1 MESNK
6 PINSINTRQST
17 RIKLFILILLIV
29 LAGIFLYGTA
39 LMSLI
44 TAVVHRQGSS
54 HGVFVPFLSGF
65 FIWMKRDTI
74 RGIEPAY
81 DYLGLPLLV
90 IGVVPPLLD
99 IGKFHLQS
107 LSFFVFIAGLIW
119 VLLGKKIIKEVSFP
133 LFFLI
138 TMVPLPSDF
147 YLDLANLTRNITYGV
162 STWIMSISGISFYKA
177 GYVLHLPN
185 AALQVNL
192 GCSGIRYL
200 ISYFVFGLAY
210 AYLSREKTISRF
222 LVIGSTIPISIMA
235 SICRLIAIIL
245 LVYIFGPRM
254 AEYWPHVFI
263 SWSVFFGIL
272 ILSIASDQFF
282 QTRSQNAK

>member
-6 PINSINTRQST
+6 PINSINTSQPT

-29 LAGIFLYGTA
+29 LAVIFLYGTA

-74 RGIEPAY
+74 REIKPAY

-90 IGVVPPLLD
+90 IGIVPPLLD

-147 YLDLANLTRNITYGV
+147 YLDLANLTRNITYGL
-162 STWIMSISGISFYKA
+162 SSWFISFIGIPYIKA

-185 AALQVNL
+185 ASLQVNL
-192 GCSGIRYL
+192 G
-200 ISYFVFGLAY
+200 
-210 AYLSREKTISRF
+210 
-222 LVIGSTIPISIMA
+222 
-235 SICRLIAIIL
+235 
-245 LVYIFGPRM
+245 
-254 AEYWPHVFI
+254 
-263 SWSVFFGIL
+263 
-272 ILSIASDQFF
+272 
-282 QTRSQNAK
+282 